1 MRRVCF
7 LLAVLLVGTAPA
19 VTAQAR
25 ARVEVTRDTVSN
37 DPIVRVRNLLRE
49 PQWREAL
56 ESAFTL
62 RLQWRVDL
70 WRQRAIFP
78 ANERTVQYEV
88 IVQPDPLLQQY
99 RLITRVPG
107 RPPIESR
114 YASFESLQMAMD
126 LAQQLGRQGPTRRGD
141 WYYTATLR
149 VSTLTDEEL
158 EELQA
163 FVGGSDRNSPGSAF
177 TRALVRLVA
186 LPTTTLNERSES
198 FRVP

>member
-1 MRRVCF
+1 VRRVLL
-7 LLAVLLVGTAPA
+7 LLAVVLVGVAPA
-19 VTAQAR
+19 AAAQAR

-70 WRQRAIFP
+70 WRQRTIFP
-78 ANERTVQYEV
+78 ANERSVSYEV

-114 YASFESLQMAMD
+114 YATFESLLLAID
-126 LAQQLGRQGPTRRGD
+126 LPQQLGRQGPTRAGD

-163 FVGGSDRNSPGSAF
+163 FVGGGDRGSPGSAI

-186 LPTTTLNERSES
+186 LPTTTLEARSER
-198 FRVP
+198 FEVR

>member
-1 MRRVCF
+1 MRRVLL
-7 LLAVLLVGTAPA
+7 LLAVVLVGAAPA
-19 VTAQAR
+19 VSAQAR
-25 ARVEVTRDTVSN
+25 ARVEVTRDTISN

-49 PQWREAL
+49 AQWRDAL

-78 ANERTVQYEV
+78 ANERSVTYEV
-88 IVQPDPLLQQY
+88 IIQPDPLLQQY

-114 YASFESLQMAMD
+114 YATFESLLLATD
-126 LAQQLGRQGPTRRGD
+126 LSQQLGRQGPTRRGD

-163 FVGGSDRNSPGSAF
+163 FVGGGDRGSTGSAI

-186 LPTTTLNERSES
+186 LPTTTLEARSDR

>member
-1 MRRVCF
+1 MRRVLL
-7 LLAVLLVGTAPA
+7 LLAVVLVGVAPA
-19 VTAQAR
+19 AAAQAR

-49 PQWREAL
+49 AQWREAL

-70 WRQRAIFP
+70 WRQRTIFP
-78 ANERTVQYEV
+78 ANERSVSYEV

-114 YASFESLQMAMD
+114 YATFESLLLAMD
-126 LAQQLGRQGPTRRGD
+126 LPQQLGRQGPTRPGD

-163 FVGGSDRNSPGSAF
+163 FVGGGDRGSPGSAI

-186 LPTTTLNERSES
+186 LPTTTLEARSER
-198 FRVP
+198 FEVR

>member
-1 MRRVCF
+1 VRRVLL
-7 LLAVLLVGTAPA
+7 LLAVVLVGAAPA
-19 VTAQAR
+19 ATAQAG
-25 ARVEVTRDTVSN
+25 ARVELTRDTVSN

-56 ESAFTL
+56 EAAFTL

-70 WRQRAIFP
+70 WRQRTIFP
-78 ANERTVQYEV
+78 ANERTVNYEV
-88 IVQPDPLLQQY
+88 IVQPDPLLRQY

-114 YASFESLQMAMD
+114 YSSFESLQMAMD
-126 LAQQLGRQGPTRRGD
+126 LAQQLGRQGPTRSGE

-158 EELQA
+158 AELQA
-163 FVGGSDRNSPGSAF
+163 FVGGGDRGSPGSAI
-177 TRALVRLVA
+177 TRAFLRLIA
-186 LPTTTLNERSES
+186 LPTTTLDDRSET

>member
-1 MRRVCF
+1 MRRVVL
-7 LLAVLLVGTAPA
+7 LLAVALAGAAPA
-19 VTAQAR
+19 ASAQR

-49 PQWREAL
+49 AQWREAL

-70 WRQRAIFP
+70 WRQRTIFP
-78 ANERTVQYEV
+78 ANERSVSYEV

-114 YASFESLQMAMD
+114 YASLESLVLAID
-126 LAQQLGRQGPTRRGD
+126 LPQQLGRQGPRRAGD

-158 EELQA
+158 EELQE
-163 FVGGSDRNSPGSAF
+163 FVGGGDRGSPGSAI

-186 LPTTTLNERSES
+186 LPTITLEARSDR

>member
-1 MRRVCF
+1 VRRLLV
-7 LLAVLLVGTAPA
+7 LLAVVLVGAAPA
-19 VTAQAR
+19 VSAQAR

-37 DPIVRVRNLLRE
+37 DPVVRVRNLLRE
-49 PQWREAL
+49 AQWREAL

-70 WRQRAIFP
+70 WRQRTIFP
-78 ANERTVQYEV
+78 ANERSVSYEV
-88 IVQPDPLLQQY
+88 IIQPDPLLQQY

-114 YASFESLQMAMD
+114 YATFESLLLATD
-126 LAQQLGRQGPTRRGD
+126 LSQQLGRQGPTRPGD

-163 FVGGSDRNSPGSAF
+163 FVGGGDRGSPGSAI

-186 LPTTTLNERSES
+186 LPTTTLEARSDR
-198 FRVP
+198 FRVR